1 MAKRLTQVLGVDIGT
16 QSMKAAAV
24 RLGRDAA
31 AVVGL
36 AKAPTPADAMDH
48 TGIYDPVALGGA
60 LHGMLSQA
68 GLTGM
73 KDVVFCIQGQSSV
86 LVRNLEV
93 PRMNDKELD
102 EHMKWEV
109 QRNIPFAESTVLSD
123 FRAIENPALK
133 GTDNEEVVMAVSPQS
148 AIDTIVELL
157 RAAHLRASAIDV
169 EPLAIGRVLRSCHA
183 NDLGARKT
191 CVVNVGDSS
200 SSINMYRDSVLA
212 FPRTV
217 PMGGKNLTSAI
228 STQLS
233 VTADEAEARKR
244 AEASIPSAGGGEAT
258 QSFAPYNPFDTSAPA
273 PGSAGAT
280 PAEAPAPAPAPAPA
294 SNLYGAMEAQLSD
307 FTAEIRRSIDYYR
320 SRGGEVESIG
330 ITGGGSKLKG
340 LPAYVENS
348 LGIPVQVLNPFSGLE
363 MAIPAGSE
371 TYVQEDASEFTVAV
385 GTGLHIAFE

>member
-16 QSMKAAAV
+16 QSMKAAAI
-24 RLGRDAA
+24 RLGREGA
-31 AVVGL
+31 AVAGL
-36 AKAPTPADAMDH
+36 AKAATPADAIDH

-68 GLTGM
+68 GMTGL

-93 PRMNDKELD
+93 PRMNAKELD

-123 FRAIENPALK
+123 FRQIENQALQ

-157 RAAHLRASAIDV
+157 KAAHLRPAAIDV
-169 EPLAIGRVLRSCHA
+169 EPLAVGRILRTCHA
-183 NDLGARKT
+183 NDLGGRKT
-191 CVVNVGDSS
+191 CVVNIGDSS
-200 SSINMYRDSVLA
+200 SSINMYRNSVLA

-217 PMGGKNLTSAI
+217 PLGGKNLTSAI

-233 VTADEAEARKR
+233 ITADEAESRKKSD
-244 AEASIPSAGGGEAT
+244 ASIPASGSGEPT
-258 QSFAPYNPFDTSAPA
+258 QAFAPYNPFDTSAPA
-273 PGSAGAT
+273 EGA
-280 PAEAPAPAPAPAPA
+280 PAAEAPAPAPAPAPA
-294 SNLYGAMEAQLSD
+294 ANNLYGAMESQLAD
-307 FTAEIRRSIDYYR
+307 FVAEIRRSIDYYR

-340 LPAYVENS
+340 LPAFIESS

-363 MAIPAGSE
+363 VAVPAGSE
-371 TYVQEDASEFTVAV
+371 TYLQQDASEFTVAV

>member
-16 QSMKAAAV
+16 QSMKAAAI
-24 RLGRDAA
+24 RLGRDRATVAA
-31 AVVGL
+31 L
-36 AKAPTPADAMDH
+36 AKAPTPADAIDH
-48 TGIYDPVALGGA
+48 TGIYDPVALGGS

-68 GLTGM
+68 GISGL
-73 KDVVFCIQGQSSV
+73 KDVVFCIQGNSSV

-93 PRMNDKELD
+93 PRMNEKELD

-123 FRAIENPALK
+123 FRPVENPALK

-148 AIDTIVELL
+148 AIDTIIEMLRASHL
-157 RAAHLRASAIDV
+157 RAAAIDV
-169 EPLAIGRVLRSCHA
+169 EPLAIGRVLRTCHG
-183 NDLGARKT
+183 NDLGSRKT
-191 CVVNVGDSS
+191 CVVNIGDSS

-228 STQLS
+228 STRLS
-233 VTADEAEARKR
+233 LTAEEAEARKKSD
-244 AEASIPSAGGGEAT
+244 ASIPTAGTGEST
-258 QSFAPYNPFDTSAPA
+258 QAFAPYNPFDTSAAPA
-273 PGSAGAT
+273 PADAA
-280 PAEAPAPAPAPAPA
+280 PAEAPAPAPSPAP
-294 SNLYGAMEAQLSD
+294 SGNLYGAIESQLTD
-307 FTAEIRRSIDYYR
+307 FAAEIRRSIDYYR

-340 LPAYVENS
+340 LPAYIENS
-348 LGIPVQVLNPFSGLE
+348 LGIPVQILNPFSGLE

-371 TYVQEDASEFTVAV
+371 TYVQDDASEFTVAV